1 MLFDLSENMQLAQF
15 IPGIPACPPK
25 RVFNSQSAEQFEK
38 ARQEHL
44 LWLQQV
50 LRIPAAAQSKQVHDF
65 LTTEANVSRRFV
77 SNLFITPNMPV
88 LEISVDAPTWDTPRD
103 CFAAWRWYAASS

>member
-1 MLFDLSENMQLAQF
+1 MRTASQFDVLLNVPQLAQF

-50 LRIPAAAQSKQVHDF
+50 HV
-65 LTTEANVSRRFV
+65 
-77 SNLFITPNMPV
+77 
-88 LEISVDAPTWDTPRD
+88 
-103 CFAAWRWYAASS
+103 